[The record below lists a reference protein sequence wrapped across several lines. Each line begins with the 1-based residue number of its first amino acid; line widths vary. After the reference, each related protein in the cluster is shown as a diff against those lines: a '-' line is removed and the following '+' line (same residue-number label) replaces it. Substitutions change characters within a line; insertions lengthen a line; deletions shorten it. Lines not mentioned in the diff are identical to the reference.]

1 MCLLATSV
9 GPLLYSLQ
17 DLPFHLAEYT
27 HSLTRTQTHT
37 SKHGNLRER
46 RLFRCRHKETGR
58 WGLHTPA
65 TCILPVFLFSPFLLV
80 PTLICSSPLKTPQ
93 TPYGPPENCSPPPP
107 PPTHHP
113 RTCTHANTDTQGEQ
127 QKVYCPL
134 LISGCHFSVV
144 YLILSSASVV
154 APYLPAL
161 VRNEG
166 GHLSSMLPL
175 PSSLSSQ
182 TTMVA
187 SVWLRKGKTLFAC
200 VSIGEAV
207 CVGLTAGTPFY
218 FWSKCLAHHN

>member
-1 MCLLATSV
+1 MSPCYLRRPPIVFPA
-9 GPLLYSLQ
+9 GPPIPLGWVYTQS
-17 DLPFHLAEYT
+17 YT
-27 HSLTRTQTHT
+27 HTNTHIQTRQ
-37 SKHGNLRER
+37 SQR

-58 WGLHTPA
+58 WGLRTPA

-93 TPYGPPENCSPPPP
+93 TPYGPLENCSPPPHP
-107 PPTHHP
+107 QPIIHARAHTQTQTH
-113 RTCTHANTDTQGEQ
+113 RENNKKSTG
-127 QKVYCPL
+127 CPL

-144 YLILSSASVV
+144 YLILSSASIV
-154 APYLPAL
+154 APHLPAL